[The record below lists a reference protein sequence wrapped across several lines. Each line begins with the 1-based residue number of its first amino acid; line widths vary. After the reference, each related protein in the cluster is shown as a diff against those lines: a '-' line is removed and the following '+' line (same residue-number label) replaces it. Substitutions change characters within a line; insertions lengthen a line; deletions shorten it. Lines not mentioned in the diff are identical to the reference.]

1 MIAQKEKILNEQ
13 KEEYEL
19 EKVELAEKYNDVRG
33 KLESREDELNHKNM
47 NVEKDAALMR
57 Q

>member
-1 MIAQKEKILNEQ
+1 LIAQKEKILNEQ

-47 NVEKDAALMR
+47 NFEKDAALMR